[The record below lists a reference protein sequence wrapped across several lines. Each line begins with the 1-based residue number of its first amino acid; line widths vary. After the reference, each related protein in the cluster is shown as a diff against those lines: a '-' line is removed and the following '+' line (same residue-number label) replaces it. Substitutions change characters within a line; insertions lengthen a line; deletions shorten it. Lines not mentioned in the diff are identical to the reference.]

1 MASQIKDLS
10 KLCVH
15 TLTTKP
21 WDIDACVK
29 NYSMAG
35 IKGITIWR
43 NVLEN
48 RDLKGVKALLE
59 DRKSVV

>member
-1 MASQIKDLS
+1 MASEIKDLS

-21 WDIDACVK
+21 WDIEACVK
-29 NYSMAG
+29 NYSAAG
-35 IKGITIWR
+35 IQGIAIWR

-48 RDLKGVKALLE
+48 KNLAEV